1 MHWLQR
7 IDDDIRRQRSLRDD
21 DDEHEPSA
29 TDRGR
34 DTGEKDNVNPV
45 ITANDV
51 ELEFDDDNR
60 TARDETRVRSVR
72 SRVRTRKRNHRWSLR
87 SRALFAALVASLMLT
102 VFISLVLSLRM
113 LSLSEENDE
122 LRHQNELR
130 DAELTQVRPELERLR
145 ADVTELIAKRLPG
158 LRQLVLDQVVPID
171 DYYLRN
177 VMFTLVKRGKRAGY
191 EYHLTLSN
199 DTLQMVLPR
208 VNIYLF
214 DRHGVHIGSARIGGT
229 GEHVEEVPDLG
240 PGETVTKVGLVTIG
254 EGEEEPVF
262 FRVRVAE
269 PYTAEER
276 ESPNPQR

>member
-1 MHWLQR
+1 MQTA
-7 IDDDIRRQRSLRDD
+7 IAADDFYADDDVPRDSGDSARR
-21 DDEHEPSA
+21 
-29 TDRGR
+29 
-34 DTGEKDNVNPV
+34 V
-45 ITANDV
+45 
-51 ELEFDDDNR
+51 R
-60 TARDETRVRSVR
+60 TA
-72 SRVRTRKRNHRWSLR
+72 RVRTRRRQHRWSLR

-102 VFISLVLSLRM
+102 VFLGLVLSLRM
-113 LSLSEENDE
+113 IALSDEAEE

-130 DAELTQVRPELERLR
+130 DTELAQVRPELERLR
-145 ADVTELIAKRLPG
+145 ADVTELVAGRLPG
-158 LRQLVLDQVVPID
+158 LRQLVLDQVVALD

>member
-29 TDRGR
+29 MDRGR

-45 ITANDV
+45 ITANEV
-51 ELEFDDDNR
+51 ELEFDDDR

-130 DAELTQVRPELERLR
+130 DAELAQMLRRLLREGIELKVQNGPDLWPVHADETQ
-145 ADVTELIAKRLPG
+145 
-158 LRQLVLDQVVPID
+158 
-171 DYYLRN
+171 
-177 VMFTLVKRGKRAGY
+177 
-191 EYHLTLSN
+191 LSN
-199 DTLQMVLPR
+199 AIINLV
-208 VNIYLF
+208 VNARDAMPSGGRLSITTETVEIS
-214 DRHGVHIGSARIGGT
+214 DGRHRPGVCRSGSGWVVMLGSWPGSSQSSARASGK
-229 GEHVEEVPDLG
+229 
-240 PGETVTKVGLVTIG
+240 PGEK
-254 EGEEEPVF
+254 
-262 FRVRVAE
+262 
-269 PYTAEER
+269 
-276 ESPNPQR
+276 

>member
-45 ITANDV
+45 ITANEV
-51 ELEFDDDNR
+51 ELEFDDDR

-102 VFISLVLSLRM
+102 VFVSLVLSLRM

-145 ADVTELIAKRLPG
+145 ADVTELIAKRLPR
-158 LRQLVLDQVVPID
+158 LRQLLLDMDVPTE

-177 VMFTLVKRGKRAGY
+177 VMFTLV
-191 EYHLTLSN
+191 
-199 DTLQMVLPR
+199 
-208 VNIYLF
+208 
-214 DRHGVHIGSARIGGT
+214 
-229 GEHVEEVPDLG
+229 
-240 PGETVTKVGLVTIG
+240 
-254 EGEEEPVF
+254 
-262 FRVRVAE
+262 
-269 PYTAEER
+269 
-276 ESPNPQR
+276 